1 MLGEYHTQKQ
11 ALSRFFVGA
20 MLQTD
25 AVLDV
30 VRRELRRV
38 SPDVRIDSAQIKDV
52 LVNEV
57 IKREVLEGDKAD
69 EARKRVAKAANKAL
83 RAVPAKPARAVK
95 DAEAVTP
102 E

>member
-1 MLGEYHTQKQ
+1 
-11 ALSRFFVGA
+11 

-30 VRRELRRV
+30 IRRELRRV
-38 SPDVRIDSAQIKDV
+38 SPDVRIDSSQIREV

-83 RAVPAKPARAVK
+83 RAAPPKPAKQVK
-95 DAEAVTP
+95 DPDSSDPQAAEPA
-102 E
+102 